1 MTIFRLNPLVPADRV
16 AGDSLSN
23 PIVAE
28 EQELLLRVTALLR
41 EAEDPLEPDEAP
53 IVRELEDIREQLL
66 SRSDNKDMGALT
78 QQWNRQSALLA
89 QLRSARGGARI
100 DPKSPYFAHLR
111 LRENGRE
118 RDLCL
123 GHATCIDGSLRIVD
137 WRNAPISKIFYRYQQ
152 GEQYE
157 ESLGDRIHS
166 GEVLARRTVH
176 IREATLERVESPEGI
191 FVVEP
196 KGSGRW
202 VRVEREKPSLA
213 GGEASALRAREP
225 DDRASQLGIPGHT
238 GRADKHLPE
247 ITGLIDPEQ
256 FELITR
262 PSTGFLAIRG
272 TAGSGKTTVALHRIA
287 YLAFHDAQVDSSRT
301 LVTVFSP
308 ALRNYVGHVLP
319 SLGLENVSISTL
331 HSWLAEQRR
340 RHFPQLPRRTRED
353 APALVQRLKLH
364 PVMEVALT
372 EQVRRVSGSK
382 NAAQVL
388 DDWASALTDEKL
400 LVDTCARHA
409 PGAFSTEELRR
420 FVEWNQRRN
429 EELFARLAGDSESHP
444 ELDSED
450 DALLLRAWQL
460 RVGPLRVSRGRP
472 LRYRHIAID
481 EVQDFSP
488 LEIHILL
495 ECLDRNQSV
504 TLAGDTQQH
513 VVEHSGFSSW
523 SQFLQGLGL
532 PGTAVETLRVSYRS
546 TRQILGFALTL
557 LGDLLED
564 DEPPIA
570 TRSGPPVELFRFTDR
585 GACVAFLADA
595 LQGLS
600 NREPMASVAILTP
613 SPAASALYCDG
624 LAKNDLLP
632 IRRVENQDFSFS
644 PGIEVTEVEQ
654 VKGLEFDYVILV
666 DVDDVQYPDTPISR
680 RRLHVGATRAVHQLW
695 LTTVGTPSSLLGAA
709 SPAA

>member
-1 MTIFRLNPLVPADRV
+1 M
-16 AGDSLSN
+16 SN

-28 EQELLLRVTALLR
+28 EQELLLRVTSLLR
-41 EAEDPLEPDEAP
+41 DIEDPLEPDEAP
-53 IVRELEDIREQLL
+53 IIQELEEIREQLL
-66 SRSDNKDMGALT
+66 SGSDNKDTGALT

-89 QLRSARGGARI
+89 QLRSARGAARV
-100 DPKSPYFAHLR
+100 DPNSPYFAHLR

-123 GHATCIDGSLRIVD
+123 GRATCIEGSLRIVD

-152 GEQYE
+152 GEEYE
-157 ESLGDRIHS
+157 ESLGDRVHS
-166 GEVLARRTVH
+166 GEVLARRTVN
-176 IREATLERVESPEGI
+176 IRESILERVESPEGI
-191 FVVEP
+191 FVAIP
-196 KGSGRW
+196 AASGEWIRID
-202 VRVEREKPSLA
+202 REKPSLA

-225 DDRASQLGIPGHT
+225 DDPPSQLGTPGYT

-287 YLAFHDAQVDSSRT
+287 YLAFNDPQVDSSRT
-301 LVTVFSP
+301 LVTVFSR

-319 SLGLENVSISTL
+319 SLGLKNVEISTL
-331 HSWLAEQRR
+331 HSWMVEQRR
-340 RHFPQLPRRTRED
+340 RHFPQLPRRARED
-353 APALVQRLKLH
+353 TPALVQRLKLH
-364 PVMEVALT
+364 PVMEFALT

-382 NAAQVL
+382 TTSQAL
-388 DDWASALTDEKL
+388 DDWASALTQERL
-400 LVDTCARHA
+400 IVDTCSEHA
-409 PGAFSTEELRR
+409 PGAFSAEEIRR
-420 FVEWNQRRN
+420 FVEWNRRRN
-429 EELFARLAGDSESHP
+429 EELFARLEGDCESHP
-444 ELDSED
+444 ELDPED
-450 DALLLRAWQL
+450 DPLLLRAWQL
-460 RVGPLRVSRGRP
+460 RVGPLRLARGRP
-472 LRYRHIAID
+472 LRFRHIAID

-488 LEIHILL
+488 IEVHILL
-495 ECLDRNQSV
+495 ECLDRNQSI

-513 VVEHSGFSSW
+513 VIENSGFTSW
-523 SQFLQGLGL
+523 SEFLKGLGL

-546 TRQILGFALTL
+546 TREILGFALTL

-564 DEPPIA
+564 DEPPVA

-585 GACVAFLADA
+585 GACVAFLSDA
-595 LQGLS
+595 LQRLS
-600 NREPMASVAILTP
+600 SREPMASVAILTP
-613 SPAASALYCDG
+613 SPAASALYCEG
-624 LAKNDLLP
+624 LAKNDLLL

-666 DVDDVQYPDTPISR
+666 DVDDVNYPDAEISR
-680 RRLHVGATRAVHQLW
+680 RQLHVGATRAVHQLW
-695 LTTVGTPSSLLGAA
+695 LTTVGTPSSLLGAV

>member
-1 MTIFRLNPLVPADRV
+1 M
-16 AGDSLSN
+16 
-23 PIVAE
+23 
-28 EQELLLRVTALLR
+28 LR
-41 EAEDPLEPDEAP
+41 EIEDPLEPDEAP

-66 SRSDNKDMGALT
+66 SRSDSKDTAALT
-78 QQWNRQSALLA
+78 QQWNRQSALLV
-89 QLRSARGGARI
+89 QLRSARGGARV
-100 DPKSPYFAHLR
+100 DPNSPYFAHLR
-111 LRENGRE
+111 LLENGRE

-123 GHATCIDGSLRIVD
+123 GRATCIEGGLRIVD

-152 GEQYE
+152 GEEYE
-157 ESLGDRIHS
+157 EALGDRIHS
-166 GEVLARRTVH
+166 GEVLARRTVN
-176 IREATLERVESPEGI
+176 IREASLERVESPEGI
-191 FVVEP
+191 FVAGAS
-196 KGSGRW
+196 GSDEW
-202 VRVEREKPSLA
+202 VRIDREKPSLS

-225 DDRASQLGIPGHT
+225 DENAPQLGTPGYT

-247 ITGLIDPEQ
+247 ITSLIDPEQ

-287 YLAFHDAQVDSSRT
+287 YLAFDDAQVDSSKT

-319 SLGLENVSISTL
+319 SLGLSNVEISTL
-331 HSWLAEQRR
+331 HSWLIEQRQ

-353 APALVQRLKLH
+353 TPALVQRLKLH
-364 PVMEVALT
+364 PVMEIALT
-372 EQVRRVSGSK
+372 EQVRRVRGSK
-382 NAAQVL
+382 NASQAL
-388 DDWASALTDEKL
+388 DDWASALTAEKL
-400 LVDTCARHA
+400 LIDTCAEHT
-409 PGAFSTEELRR
+409 PGAFSTEEIRR

-429 EELFARLAGDSESHP
+429 EELFARLEGDSESHP
-444 ELDSED
+444 ELDPED
-450 DALLLRAWQL
+450 DSLLLRAWQL
-460 RVGPLRVSRGRP
+460 RVGPLRLSRGRP

-488 LEIHILL
+488 LEV
-495 ECLDRNQSV
+495 Q
-504 TLAGDTQQH
+504 
-513 VVEHSGFSSW
+513 
-523 SQFLQGLGL
+523 

-546 TRQILGFALTL
+546 TQQILGFALTL

-564 DEPPIA
+564 DEPPVA

-585 GACVAFLADA
+585 GACVAFLGDA
-595 LQGLS
+595 LQKLS
-600 NREPMASVAILTP
+600 NREPLASVAILTP
-613 SPAASALYCDG
+613 TPESSALYCEG

-632 IRRVENQDFSFS
+632 IRRVENQDFSFA

-666 DVDDVQYPDTPISR
+666 DVDDINYPDAAPSR

-695 LTTVGTPSSLLGAA
+695 LTTVGTPSSLLGAV
-709 SPAA
+709 SPAN